1 MKTICKPGHPVPYSL
16 HDMRVG
22 SIALSDGQLTLGL
35 DTGLVRIAEP
45 CIQVKGRV
53 VLTGVESCEVWRLS
67 PNGRYGKFSGKKQ
80 TWQKFSRK
88 HPEFSFE
95 VIDEL
100 YGYNQVRYEGFLS
113 LPGDENLTEFCM
125 SVYYTG
131 ELIYETDA
139 PPRPAEEESS
149 ES

>member
-22 SIALSDGQLTLGL
+22 SIVLSDGQLTLGL

-67 PNGRYGKFSGKKQ
+67 PNGAIREIFGEKADLAEVF
-80 TWQKFSRK
+80 
-88 HPEFSFE
+88 PEA
-95 VIDEL
+95 
-100 YGYNQVRYEGFLS
+100 
-113 LPGDENLTEFCM
+113 PGVLLRGD
-125 SVYYTG
+125 
-131 ELIYETDA
+131 
-139 PPRPAEEESS
+139 R
-149 ES
+149 